1 MMSLLKKFFSGN
13 DAAKRDATKIYRA
26 LMEQSRNPSFYGD
39 SRVPDNQTG
48 RLEML
53 NMHMSPV
60 LEALTHHGEQGQRL
74 SQSLFDVMR
83 DDLDVAL
90 REEGYSDSGV
100 KRRIKPMVQRF
111 YAGLKAYR
119 EALDN
124 KDHEALRAAIEIDLE
139 GPNHEALDKLAVY
152 MRDFHA
158 GLGERSLGEIASAAF
173 SFPEFK

>member
-1 MMSLLKKFFSGN
+1 MMGFLNKFFGVE
-13 DAAKRDATKIYRA
+13 DPATRDATKIYRA

-39 SRVPDNQTG
+39 QRVPDEQAG

-53 NMHMSPV
+53 NIHMSAV

-119 EALDN
+119 VALDAG
-124 KDHEALRAAIEIDLE
+124 DREALRDAIAIGLEEPNPKMLDRLAAYMHALHADLI
-139 GPNHEALDKLAVY
+139 K
-152 MRDFHA
+152 
-158 GLGERSLGEIASAAF
+158 RSLGQIAMAEF
-173 SFPEFK
+173 SFPNFD